1 MPGLGIALPALLFFS
16 CGHAF
21 ADPVGNLSPQ
31 IVSPAETAVSALR
44 DGLPSIASNAADEA
58 LSASETTSERESAFT
73 LKAAAQE
80 RILAPEDF
88 LAWLDSVPDD
98 PPKNPADY
106 YRARALSALGR
117 HAEAIPLLEHLR
129 SRLPSD
135 SLLAQ
140 PALRDHAYA
149 LAAAGRPA
157 EASAVLREA
166 KTAADADQNSIALD
180 LAGLLLSSRQYHEAI
195 ELLTPLTAVT
205 NNVETTAPAALL
217 LARAYT
223 GIGAS
228 SNALIALAAVPAAN
242 REISRDTRATAL
254 AATALLRADAGAPL
268 DDVLDLARAAID
280 LSSEPETKLECQ
292 GAYLRLL
299 AQYDRNEEALELA
312 RRLIASY
319 PRNPTVAQQIRT
331 AAERALK
338 CDRPQTALSLINLH
352 LASFVADPAIEAA
365 LQQLRAD
372 AYARLNL
379 HTEASNAFLRVAEL
393 SSPDSLLY
401 ETALYKAA
409 DEQRLGGFYRQ
420 ATDTLARL
428 NQANPAS
435 PLRASADLLAA
446 ECLVPLDPAAAI
458 RAFLDLPAKY
468 PFTAEAATALFRAAQ
483 LTASSNAGTEG
494 ITNAAPQLR
503 RAIELFRQASEL
515 NKKLATNRFGTSDN
529 TIEINTPPESPEKIA
544 APDNTRT
551 AHSEETEEFTIQASA
566 ALSVAILQQ
575 RLGNFAEALASL
587 DLAAALPTPG
597 TIAEEAAALRPQTL
611 VALDRVPEAIAAYES
626 FTNAYPHSQWM
637 PDARFWR
644 ASRAFNDG
652 DYALA
657 STLFA
662 EFADAYD
669 IPQTE
674 WALHHAAIAAFRANQ
689 FSQAT
694 RLAARLIQQFPTSR
708 NIPAI
713 RFVQAEANCQL
724 LAFDEAA
731 LLFAQVAANPAA
743 SEELVLRSTVRKGDC
758 LFTLAGDKP
767 DRYNE
772 SIEVY
777 RTALRLPA
785 CDSLGFTLECQ
796 YKIAR
801 SLEKLN
807 RLESARDLYYKGVI
821 LPFEKSLRPT
831 DAVWYARAVF
841 AAADIL
847 RLENAYDQA
856 NALLRRLAQSGLPAA
871 NEAARQLSLSNSSE
885 SPSKP

>member
-446 ECLVPLDPAAAI
+446 ECLVPLDPA
-458 RAFLDLPAKY
+458 
-468 PFTAEAATALFRAAQ
+468 LFRAAQ